1 MREELTMILARRTG
15 SGPEGQTQQQSGWR
29 KSVHARRTGVLVD
42 GVGAIDGGQAGSGSH
57 KSTGVSARGT
67 EFPHADTE
75 GLGLEPPD
83 RNTSSPASNFSR
95 CCELEANH
103 SQAGKHNKME
113 PVKDKEDELE
123 DADSDV
129 IILDDDADADNHD
142 DDDTHHP
149 RHKEPDKAGQ
159 RPEAFSDSQADGTV
173 TREMTESSQAVH
185 NPVKQ
190 TTAVT
195 CCPDDGPE
203 GHHGSEIDAEY
214 RVCGLYLS
222 FYSVLVRFLCVQ
234 DEIQF
239 LHIFIFMFILW
250 LSLSLSP
257 WLTG

>member
-1 MREELTMILARRTG
+1 MILARRTG

-57 KSTGVSARGT
+57 KSTSVSAHGT

-95 CCELEANH
+95 CCKSEANH

-129 IILDDDADADNHD
+129 IILDADADADADNHD

-149 RHKEPDKAGQ
+149 RHREPDKAGQ
-159 RPEAFSDSQADGTV
+159 RPEPFSDSQADGTV
-173 TREMTESSQAVH
+173 TREMTEGSQAVH
-185 NPVKQ
+185 NPVNQ
-190 TTAVT
+190 TTAIT

-214 RVCGLYLS
+214 RVCGLYHS
-222 FYSVLVRFLCVQ
+222 FYSVLVRFV
-234 DEIQF
+234 
-239 LHIFIFMFILW
+239 
-250 LSLSLSP
+250 LSRMKFSFYTYSYSCSYYDCHCHCP
-257 WLTG
+257 HD